1 MSDLN
6 SNIKINRYFWFI
18 AVSIV
23 FILTLPTLIQD
34 GMFMDGELYTA
45 VSHNLANG
53 IGTFWFPSFSYHN
66 LAGIKNSFHEQ
77 PPLVFGIQALFFKV
91 LGDSMYVE
99 RLYVLITII
108 LNMFLIKK
116 LWETIFN
123 ENDRLR
129 SLSWLP
135 VIFWIGI
142 PVCFWSYSYNMHEN
156 TVSIFTLSAVLFLVN
171 GIQSTHVSHRYLNI
185 IIASLFIFLASF
197 SKGLPGLFPIA
208 VPIILGLFKYKI
220 TLKDALVYTAIMIA
234 VVFGI
239 YGLLLLNTNAKES
252 LSIYFFERLL
262 KRVNDVPTTDY
273 HLDTLWRLCQ
283 EILLD
288 IGLIILIKRAT
299 RKFELAS
306 KPILKEVYI
315 LFFIGLAG
323 VLPLMLTLVQK
334 GFYMVPALPFIGMS
348 LALLIS
354 NDVSFLVHDKLAPSK
369 GLNFI
374 KTLSITLIAVA
385 VILPLTK
392 IGKTSRDKITVH
404 DVHVL
409 GKQIPNRSIINCS
422 EDMMQ
427 DWPLQTYLSR
437 YYFISLDL
445 DETRPYLVCSKS
457 VFDKDPSKFTGQYE
471 KIKSD
476 MELYYLLKKK

>member
-1 MSDLN
+1 MQELN
-6 SNIKINRYFWFI
+6 SNKRIHRFFWFI
-18 AVSIV
+18 AISVV

-77 PPLVFGIQALFFKV
+77 PPLVFGIQAFFFKAF
-91 LGDSMYVE
+91 GDSMYVE

-108 LNMFLIKK
+108 LNIYLIKL
-116 LWETIFN
+116 LWETIFK
-123 ENDRLR
+123 EDQKLH
-129 SLSWLP
+129 SLSWLA

-156 TVSIFTLSAVLFLVN
+156 TVSVFTLSAVLFLFK
-171 GIQSTHVSHRYLNI
+171 GIQSQQVSNRYLNI
-185 IIASLFIFLASF
+185 IIASVFVFLASF

-208 VPIILGLFKYKI
+208 VPFILGLFKYKLK
-220 TLKDALVYTAIMIA
+220 LKDTIIYTFLIILI
-234 VVFGI
+234 VFGI
-239 YGLLLLNTNAKES
+239 YGLLLLNSNAKES
-252 LSIYFFERLL
+252 LSIYFFERLI
-262 KRVNDVPTTDY
+262 KRVNEVPTTDY

-288 IGLIILIKRAT
+288 IGLIILIKRAA

-306 KPILKEVYI
+306 KTILKEVYI

-348 LALLIS
+348 LAVLVA
-354 NDVSFLVHDKLAPSK
+354 NDVSFLVNDKLAPSK
-369 GLNFI
+369 GINFI
-374 KTLSITLIAVA
+374 KTLAIALISIA

-392 IGKTSRDKITVH
+392 IGKISRDKITVH

-409 GKQIPNRSIINCS
+409 GKQIPNRSVINCS

-437 YYFISLDL
+437 YYFISLDNNKK
-445 DETRPYLVCSKS
+445 RKYLICSKS
-457 VFDKDPSKFTGQYE
+457 VFDKEPLKYAAQYE
-471 KIKSD
+471 KLKSD
-476 MELYYLLKKK
+476 MELYYVLKRK